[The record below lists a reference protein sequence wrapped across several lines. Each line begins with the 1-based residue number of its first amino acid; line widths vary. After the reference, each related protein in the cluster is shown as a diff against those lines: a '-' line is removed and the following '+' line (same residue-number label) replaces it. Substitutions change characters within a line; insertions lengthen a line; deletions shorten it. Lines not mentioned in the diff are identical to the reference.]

1 MDPVEMILET
11 SRFYRQEAE
20 RLLAE
25 IRLESTYEGKV
36 RLLRDI
42 NHAKSRMDYEIR
54 LIDRMMEEGEDGDEA
69 SGGTD

>member
-54 LIDRMMEEGEDGDEA
+54 LMERMMEQGEDGDDA
-69 SGGTD
+69 SDGTD